1 MSTVLVVA
9 PIVIANWSVISA
21 AVIAG
26 VGSVGYAVVSG
37 VETPGRTT
45 NRQVGNRAEIE
56 VENSEIL
63 ATGVI
68 PGQEIVVQKDGV
80 TVRFSRDRQ
89 GALKVCVEGEGLSK
103 SQLKQVGEDLIGVV
117 TQQYAYHRIMTEM
130 KNQNM
135 TVVHEE
141 VDADRTVRIR
151 VRNV

>member
-9 PIVIANWSVISA
+9 PIVIANWSAISA
-21 AVIAG
+21 AVVAG
-26 VGSVGYAVVSG
+26 VGALGFVVASST
-37 VETPGRTT
+37 EISTESS
-45 NRQVGNRAEIE
+45 NRQTGNRAEIE

-103 SQLKQVGEDLIGVV
+103 SQLKQIGEDLIGVV

-141 VDADRTVRIR
+141 VDTDRTVRIR